1 MRPSLRH
8 SSPLQCRR
16 HLAAALALV
25 GVGLVAAAATLVA
38 TDSSSG
44 AFIDRSAQM
53 ERALPVPSARAVAA
67 ALSAGKDAERR
78 PAPRLN
84 KKKRKK
90 SPVRKQMPAPKRLLI
105 PAIRVSARIIPVGL
119 NRNRTIQVPKS
130 FTVAGWFRPGPE
142 PGERGAAVIIGHVDS
157 VRGPGVFF
165 HLRALRRGDGIKVVL
180 KKTKKQRKAKS
191 LRFIVTATREVSKQ
205 RFPTKLVYART
216 KRPTLRLITCGGRF
230 NSATHHY
237 VDNFI
242 VFAALVG
249 RR

>member
-25 GVGLVAAAATLVA
+25 GVGLVAAAATLVV

-67 ALSAGKDAERR
+67 ALSASQDAKRR
-78 PAPRLN
+78 PAPRHN
-84 KKKRKK
+84 KKKKK
-90 SPVRKQMPAPKRLLI
+90 GPVRKQMPVPKRLLI

-119 NRNRTIQVPKS
+119 NRNRTIRVPKS

-180 KKTKKQRKAKS
+180 KKAKKQRKAKS

-237 VDNFI
+237 VNNFI